1 MIREAPLVRLVM
13 LAVVVRQLAM
23 VAAGVNLGVVFL
35 IEGQILDRLHDVVL
49 SQVNEGLDV
58 VHKTLVLDLSALA
71 NVLLDFDGVLIE
83 LGSQLASH
91 LYLLM
96 CESDVVLQDVEHG
109 LVALE
114 QNPVLMDVHV
124 ARRECVRA
132 NVRCIDD
139 TEAVLDEDFL
149 IQGLSAEE
157 VLVLLGFGLLMSH
170 LELLLFEEIA

>member
-1 MIREAPLVRLVM
+1 M
-13 LAVVVRQLAM
+13 
-23 VAAGVNLGVVFL
+23 
-35 IEGQILDRLHDVVL
+35 L

-91 LYLLM
+91 LDLLVRKG
-96 CESDVVLQDVEHG
+96 DVVLQDVEHG

-114 QNPVLMDVHV
+114 QDAVLVDVHI
-124 ARRECVRA
+124 ARGECVGA
-132 NVRCIDD
+132 NVRRIDD
-139 TEAVLDEDFL
+139 AEAVLDENL
-149 IQGLSAEE
+149 LVEGLRAEE

-170 LELLLFEEIA
+170 LELLLFE

>member
-1 MIREAPLVRLVM
+1 M
-13 LAVVVRQLAM
+13 
-23 VAAGVNLGVVFL
+23 
-35 IEGQILDRLHDVVL
+35 L

-91 LYLLM
+91 LDLLVRKG
-96 CESDVVLQDVEHG
+96 DVVLQDVEHG

-114 QNPVLMDVHV
+114 QDAVLVDVHV
-124 ARRECVRA
+124 ARGECVGA
-132 NVRCIDD
+132 NVRRIDD
-139 TEAVLDEDFL
+139 AEAVLDENL
-149 IQGLSAEE
+149 LVEGLRAEE

-170 LELLLFEEIA
+170 LELLLFE

>member
-1 MIREAPLVRLVM
+1 
-13 LAVVVRQLAM
+13 
-23 VAAGVNLGVVFL
+23 
-35 IEGQILDRLHDVVL
+35 VL

-91 LYLLM
+91 LDLLVRKG
-96 CESDVVLQDVEHG
+96 DVVLQDVEHG

-114 QNPVLMDVHV
+114 QDAVLVNVHV
-124 ARRECVRA
+124 ARGECVRA
-132 NVRCIDD
+132 NVRRIDD
-139 TEAVLDEDFL
+139 AEAVLDENL
-149 IQGLSAEE
+149 LVEGLRAEE

-170 LELLLFEEIA
+170 LELLLFE

>member
-1 MIREAPLVRLVM
+1 M
-13 LAVVVRQLAM
+13 
-23 VAAGVNLGVVFL
+23 
-35 IEGQILDRLHDVVL
+35 L

-91 LYLLM
+91 LDLLVRKG
-96 CESDVVLQDVEHG
+96 DVVLQDVEHG

-114 QNPVLMDVHV
+114 QDAVLVDVHV
-124 ARRECVRA
+124 ARGKCVGA
-132 NVRCIDD
+132 NVGRIDD
-139 TEAVLDEDFL
+139 AEAVLDENL
-149 IQGLSAEE
+149 LVEGLRAEE

-170 LELLLFEEIA
+170 LELLLFE